1 MPKRDLL
8 LAHADERD
16 LSQLDEYR
24 AVGGYE
30 ALEKA
35 RGMDSDGLIEELVT
49 STLRGRGG
57 AGFPTGRKAS
67 LVDRSGAKPSYLVV
81 NADESEP
88 GAFKDRELM
97 RRNPHLLIEGCLIAA
112 RAILS
117 RSIFI
122 YIRGEYLTEWE
133 VLQRAVDDARAAGL
147 FGDVDVV
154 VHRGAGAYICGE
166 ETALL
171 DSLEGRRGQP
181 RPRPPFPPI
190 QGLYMSPTQIN
201 NVQTIA
207 TIPAIISMGAEEFLK
222 IGPDN
227 SPGTAVFS
235 LSGNVV
241 TPGNY
246 ELELGS
252 TLRELIYD
260 IGGGVPEGRALK
272 AIIPGGSSVPVLTPD
287 QLDTPMDYDSIGAA
301 GSFFGSAAVM
311 VIDERCCMVQLALR
325 AEKFYMHESCG
336 KCTPCREGTR
346 WLVQILE
353 KIEDGRAE
361 YADLDL
367 LDDVGNRILGRSL
380 CALGDFAVYPVQSYL
395 RKFRSE
401 FEAHVE
407 QGGCPFGGES
417 SVEGITAPSDQHAH
431 HALSAEASPGATVPS

>member
-1 MPKRDLL
+1 VPRADVL

-16 LSQLDEYR
+16 LTQLDEYR
-24 AVGGYE
+24 AVGGYD
-30 ALEKA
+30 ALGKA
-35 RGMDSDGLIEELVT
+35 QEMEPDALIDALVT
-49 STLRGRGG
+49 SVLRGRGG

-67 LVDRSGAKPSYLVV
+67 LVDRSGARPSYLVV

-97 RRNPHLLIEGCLIAA
+97 RRNPHLLIEGCLIGA

-117 RSIFI
+117 KSVFI

-133 VLQRAVDDARAAGL
+133 VLQRAVDEARAAGL
-147 FGDVDVV
+147 FGDIEIT

-171 DSLEGRRGQP
+171 DSLEGKRGQP

-207 TIPAIISMGAEEFLK
+207 TIPVIVRMGADEFAK
-222 IGPDN
+222 IGPET
-227 SPGTAVFS
+227 SPGTAIFS
-235 LSGNVV
+235 LSGNVAN
-241 TPGNY
+241 PGNY

-260 IGGGVPEGRALK
+260 VGGGVPGGHEIK
-272 AIIPGGSSVPVLTPD
+272 AIIPGGSSVPILTPD

-346 WLVQILE
+346 WLVQLLE
-353 KIEDGRAE
+353 KIEDGRGE
-361 YADLDL
+361 YSDLDL
-367 LDDVGNRILGRSL
+367 IESVGSRILGRSL

-417 SVEGITAPSDQHAH
+417 SIEGIVAPADQHRH
-431 HALSAEASPGATVPS
+431 HPVATVPS

>member
-1 MPKRDLL
+1 MPKADVL

-16 LSQLDEYR
+16 LTQLDEYR
-24 AVGGYE
+24 AIGGYD

-35 RGMDSDGLIEELVT
+35 NEMDSEALIDALVT

-67 LVDRSGAKPSYLVV
+67 LVDRSGARPSYLVV

-97 RRNPHLLIEGCLIAA
+97 GRNPHLLIEGCLIGA

-117 RSIFI
+117 KSVFI

-133 VLQRAVDDARAAGL
+133 VLQRAVDEARAAGL
-147 FGDVDVV
+147 FGDIEIT

-171 DSLEGRRGQP
+171 DSLEGKRGQP

-207 TIPAIISMGAEEFLK
+207 TIPVIIRMGADEFAK
-222 IGPDN
+222 IGPET
-227 SPGTAVFS
+227 SPGTAIFS

-241 TPGNY
+241 NPGNY

-260 IGGGVPEGRALK
+260 VGGGVPGGHEIK
-272 AIIPGGSSVPVLTPD
+272 AIIPGGSSVPILTPD
-287 QLDTPMDYDSIGAA
+287 QLDTPMDYDSIAAA

-311 VIDERCCMVQLALR
+311 VIDERCCLVQLALR

-346 WLVQILE
+346 WLVQLLQ
-353 KIEDGRAE
+353 KIEDGRGE
-361 YADLDL
+361 YSDLDL
-367 LDDVGNRILGRSL
+367 IESVGSRILGRSL

-417 SVEGITAPSDQHAH
+417 SIEGILAPSDQHRLH
-431 HALSAEASPGATVPS
+431 PVATVPS

>member
-1 MPKRDLL
+1 VPKRDLL
-8 LAHADERD
+8 LEHAGERD

-24 AVGGYE
+24 AVGGYD

-35 RGMDSDGLIEELVT
+35 LEMEPDALIEELVA

-88 GAFKDRELM
+88 GAFKDREIM
-97 RRNPHLLIEGCLIAA
+97 RRAPHRLIEGCLIAA

-117 RSIFI
+117 RSVFI
-122 YIRGEYLTEWE
+122 YIRGEYLAEWE

-147 FGDVDVV
+147 FGDIDMV

-207 TIPAIISMGAEEFLK
+207 TIPAIIEMGASEFLK
-222 IGPDN
+222 IGPEN

-241 TPGNY
+241 NPGNY

-252 TLRELIYD
+252 TLRELIFD
-260 IGGGVPEGRALK
+260 FGGGVPEGRGLK

-287 QLDTPMDYDSIGAA
+287 QLDTPMDYDSIAAA
-301 GSFFGSAAVM
+301 GSFFGSAAVI

-346 WLVQILE
+346 WLAQILE

-367 LDDVGNRILGRSL
+367 LENVGDRILGRSL
-380 CALGDFAVYPVQSYL
+380 CALGDFAVYPVHSYL
-395 RKFRSE
+395 RKFRGE
-401 FEAHVE
+401 FEEHVKL
-407 QGGCPFGGES
+407 GCCPFGGES
-417 SVEGITAPSDQHAH
+417 SVEGIVAPSDGHAH
-431 HALSAEASPGATVPS
+431 APTAAVLS

>member
-1 MPKRDLL
+1 VPKRDLL
-8 LAHADERD
+8 LAGAAGSD
-16 LSQLDEYR
+16 LTQLDEYR
-24 AVGGYE
+24 AIGGYT

-35 RGMDSDGLIEELVT
+35 LAMEPDDLVEELVA

-88 GAFKDRELM
+88 GAFKDREIM
-97 RRNPHLLIEGCLIAA
+97 RRVPHRLIEGCLIAA
-112 RAILS
+112 HAILS
-117 RSIFI
+117 TRVFV
-122 YIRGEYLTEWE
+122 YIRGEYLAEYE
-133 VLQRAVDDARAAGL
+133 VLRRAVDEARAAGL
-147 FGDVDVV
+147 FGDVEIV

-181 RPRPPFPPI
+181 RPRPPFPPL

-207 TIPAIISMGAEEFLK
+207 TIPAIVAMGAAEYAD
-222 IGPDN
+222 IGPEN
-227 SPGTAVFS
+227 SPGTAIFS

-241 TPGNY
+241 SPGNY
-246 ELELGS
+246 ELELGT

-260 IGGGVPEGRALK
+260 VGGGVPDGRTLK

-287 QLDTPMDYDSIGAA
+287 QLDTPMDYDSIAAA

-311 VIDERCCMVQLALR
+311 VIDDRCCMVQLALR

-346 WLVQILE
+346 WLVQILQ

-361 YADLDL
+361 LSDLDL
-367 LDDVGNRILGRSL
+367 LESVGSRILGRSL

-395 RKFRSE
+395 HKFRAE

-417 SVEGITAPSDQHAH
+417 SIEGIVAPSDRHAH
-431 HALSAEASPGATVPS
+431 PAAAGAPS

>member
-1 MPKRDLL
+1 VPRRDVL

-16 LSQLDEYR
+16 LTQLDEYR
-24 AVGGYE
+24 AVGGYD

-35 RGMDSDGLIEELVT
+35 QGMDSDALIDALVT

-67 LVDRSGAKPSYLVV
+67 LVDRSGARPSYLVV

-97 RRNPHLLIEGCLIAA
+97 GRNPHLLIEGCLIGA

-117 RSIFI
+117 TSVFI

-133 VLQRAVDDARAAGL
+133 ILQRAVDDARAAGL
-147 FGDVDVV
+147 FGDVEIT

-207 TIPAIISMGAEEFLK
+207 TIPVIVSMGPEEFAK
-222 IGPDN
+222 IGPET
-227 SPGTAVFS
+227 SPGTAIFS

-241 TPGNY
+241 NPGNY
-246 ELELGS
+246 ELDLGS

-260 IGGGVPEGRALK
+260 VGGGVPGGHAIK
-272 AIIPGGSSVPVLTPD
+272 AIIPGGSSVPILTPD

-346 WLVQILE
+346 WLVQLLE
-353 KIEDGRAE
+353 KLEDGRGE
-361 YADLDL
+361 YSDLDL
-367 LDDVGNRILGRSL
+367 IESVGSRILGRSL

-401 FEAHVE
+401 FEAHID
-407 QGGCPFGGES
+407 QRGCPFAGES
-417 SVEGITAPSDQHAH
+417 SIEGIVAPADQHKLH
-431 HALSAEASPGATVPS
+431 PVATVPS

>member
-1 MPKRDLL
+1 VPKRDLL
-8 LAHADERD
+8 LKHADEGD
-16 LSQLDEYR
+16 LSLLEEYR
-24 AVGGYE
+24 AVGGYD

-35 RGMDSDGLIEELVT
+35 RTMDSDALIEELVV

-67 LVDRSGAKPSYLVV
+67 LVDRSGAKPSDLVV

-97 RRNPHLLIEGCLIAA
+97 RRNPHLLLEGCLIAA

-117 RSIFI
+117 RHVFI
-122 YIRGEYLTEWE
+122 YIRGEYVTEWE
-133 VLQRAVDDARAAGL
+133 VLQRAVDDARAAAL
-147 FGDVDVV
+147 FGDVEIT

-207 TIPAIISMGAEEFLK
+207 TIPAIISMGAAEFLK
-222 IGPDN
+222 IGPEN
-227 SPGTAVFS
+227 SPGTAIFS

-241 TPGNY
+241 NPGNY

-260 IGGGVPEGRALK
+260 IGGGVAEGRELK

-287 QLDTPMDYDSIGAA
+287 QLDTPMDYDSIAAA

-346 WLVQILE
+346 WLAQILE

-367 LDDVGNRILGRSL
+367 LDNVGNRILGRSL

-407 QGGCPFGGES
+407 QAGCPFGGES
-417 SVEGITAPSDQHAH
+417 SVEGILAPSDQHATH
-431 HALSAEASPGATVPS
+431 PTATVPS